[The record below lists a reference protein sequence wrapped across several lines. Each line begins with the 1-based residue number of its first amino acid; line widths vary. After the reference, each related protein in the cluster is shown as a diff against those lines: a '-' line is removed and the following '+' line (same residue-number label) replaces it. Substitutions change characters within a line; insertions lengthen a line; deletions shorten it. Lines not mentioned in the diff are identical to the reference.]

1 LEAEIQVGFPDR
13 PPRGDATTGAAPF
26 ADAALAGRIRAEA
39 RRLGFDAIGFA
50 RAEAHPD
57 GQRLLAW
64 LGEGR
69 HGTMRWM
76 ARDPVRRAD
85 PRAVLTAART
95 VISVAIGYYQGDW
108 PGAAGRTPLRGRI
121 ARYAWGRDYHKRIRK
136 RLLALIQAIRAV
148 SPSARVIPYVDTGPV
163 LDRAWAERAGI
174 GWVGKNTNVILK
186 RSGSWHFLGELLTDL
201 ELPPDE
207 PSKSYCGTCARCIAA
222 CPTGAIVGPHQLD
235 ARRCISYLT
244 IEHGGA
250 IPLDL
255 RPAIGTR
262 IFGCDDCQEVCPWN
276 RFATPTSNPDFAA
289 RPEQQTP
296 ELLPL
301 LALDGAAF
309 SARFQGTALMR
320 AGRNRFVRNVA
331 VALGNL
337 ADPSAVPELRRALL
351 EDADR
356 CVRSHAA
363 WALGRIAG
371 RLAVEALREAA
382 ARERDA
388 EALAEIEYALGAAT
402 AGGPAPPDPTP
413 RRPSE

>member
-1 LEAEIQVGFPDR
+1 MEAEIRVEFPDR
-13 PPRGDATTGAAPF
+13 PPRADATTGVARPEAA
-26 ADAALAGRIRAEA
+26 AALAERIRAEA

-57 GQRLLAW
+57 GRRLLAW
-64 LGEGR
+64 LAEGR
-69 HGTMRWM
+69 HGTMGWM
-76 ARDPVRRAD
+76 ARDPSRRAD
-85 PRAVLTAART
+85 PGAVLASART
-95 VISVAIGYYQGDW
+95 VISVALGYYQGGW
-108 PGAAGRTPLRGRI
+108 PEGADPAPPRGRI
-121 ARYAWGRDYHKRIRK
+121 ARYAWGRDYHKRVRK
-136 RLLALIQAIRAV
+136 RLLALTRAIRV
-148 SPSARVIPYVDTGPV
+148 LSPGARIVPYADTGPV

-174 GWVGKNTNVILK
+174 GWIGKNTNVILK
-186 RSGSWHFLGELLTDL
+186 RAGSWHFLGELLTDL
-201 ELPPDE
+201 DLPADE
-207 PSKSYCGTCARCIAA
+207 PAKNRCGSCSRCITA
-222 CPTGAIVGPHQLD
+222 CPTGAIVGPYQLD

-244 IEHGGA
+244 IEHRGG

-296 ELLPL
+296 ELIPL
-301 LALDGAAF
+301 LAMDEAAF
-309 SARFQGTALMR
+309 TDRFQGTALRR

-337 ADPSAVPELRRALL
+337 GDPLAVAALRRALL
-351 EDADR
+351 EDSDR
-356 CVRSHAA
+356 FVRGHAA

-371 RLAVEALREAA
+371 PLAADALREAA

-388 EALAEIEYALGAAT
+388 EVCGEIEYALGTMRGTLRLHAT
-402 AGGPAPPDPTP
+402 PG
-413 RRPSE
+413 R